1 MENPAKTSQ
10 EFDVHKRIQI
20 PTRLFSPCMDTL
32 NARIVTDNNTISV
45 DAEET
50 LPWNQPNEICALFT
64 LNGDRGER
72 NIARKSKLIGL
83 SAI

>member
-1 MENPAKTSQ
+1 MYINAYK
-10 EFDVHKRIQI
+10 FLRIS
-20 PTRLFSPCMDTL
+20 TRLFSPCMGTL

>member
-1 MENPAKTSQ
+1 MG
-10 EFDVHKRIQI
+10 
-20 PTRLFSPCMDTL
+20 ML
-32 NARIVTDNNTISV
+32 NARIVTKNNTISV